1 MSTPEESANLSAM
14 IAEVMKNPEVSRMV
28 AELKANM
35 ASADPAGAPASA
47 GGGAAKTASA
57 GEASAAEGTSAPAAA
72 APNGAIPPDVLAKLP
87 EMMAVLGKGGSGTNT
102 PAAREAEN
110 RRRLLS
116 ALKPYLNPAR
126 KDAVESI
133 LKVTQIT
140 DLFGTLPE
148 SRRGGD
154 G

>member
-1 MSTPEESANLSAM
+1 MSTPEENANLSAM
-14 IAEVMKNPEVSRMV
+14 IAEVMKNPELSKMV
-28 AELKANM
+28 AELKANT
-35 ASADPAGAPASA
+35 ASGSPAS
-47 GGGAAKTASA
+47 GDVETAKES
-57 GEASAAEGTSAPAAA
+57 PAAA
-72 APNGAIPPDVLAKLP
+72 APSGAIPPDVLAKLP
-87 EMMAVLGKGGSGTNT
+87 EMMAVLGKGGSGNNT
-102 PAAREAEN
+102 PAARDAEN

>member
-1 MSTPEESANLSAM
+1 MSTEEKTDLSAM

-35 ASADPAGAPASA
+35 TENSALENA
-47 GGGAAKTASA
+47 
-57 GEASAAEGTSAPAAA
+57 APAAA
-72 APNGAIPPDVLAKLP
+72 APSGAVPPEVLAKLP
-87 EMMAVLGKGGSGTNT
+87 EMMAVLGKAGGKPS
-102 PAAREAEN
+102 PASRDAEN

-133 LKVTQIT
+133 LRVTEIT
-140 DLFGTLPE
+140 DLLGTIPQ
-148 SRRGGD
+148 STRGGD